1 MRVVEAIADTI
12 HGFPFELAEL
22 EWLGCKFP
30 DGVTVQAEARPD
42 LKWRFLFEGYHP
54 RLGRLFFRLRRRGS
68 NGAVELW
75 EVTEPL
81 SRLFVWRNRR
91 ARRRRG
97 ESERAQWRRAHGS
110 LPVSGSPGRPSAARR
125 RQGPLA
131 RETLADP
138 ESGRDILAWRAPD
151 RIEAMLKR
159 GALSQ
164 RQRDMAL
171 RFHRAFIAGG
181 LHPGRA
187 YDLLRVRTAISG
199 TGPAADAT
207 LDAKDE
213 VFGIYDHLGGRGSL
227 GARLLYHVIGM
238 DRSIEDC
245 VRIERGGGERT
256 NKHKALGVLTTAL
269 DGVAGYYATRGL
281 WLKRV
286 ERLKA
291 AETQARMQGA

>member
-1 MRVVEAIADTI
+1 MEAQVVEAADD
-12 HGFPFELAEL
+12 HLGFPFGLAEL
-22 EWLGCKFP
+22 EWLGCKYP
-30 DGVTVQAEARPD
+30 DGVVVEAEARPD

-68 NGAVELW
+68 NGAVVLW

-91 ARRRRG
+91 AHRRRG

-110 LPVSGSPGRPSAARR
+110 LPVSGSPGRPNAARR

-131 RETLADP
+131 REALADP
-138 ESGRDILAWRAPD
+138 ETGHDILAWRAPD

-171 RFHRAFIAGG
+171 RFHKAFIAGG
-181 LHPGRA
+181 LDPRCVA
-187 YDLLRVRTAISG
+187 SLLRTPGAR
-199 TGPAADAT
+199 GPLAESV
-207 LDAKDE
+207 LDAKQE
-213 VFGIYDHLGGRGSL
+213 VFEIYDHVGGRDTL
-227 GARLLYHVIGM
+227 GARLLYQVIGM
-238 DRSIEDC
+238 DRSIEEC

-256 NKHKALGVLTTAL
+256 NKHKALGALTAAL
-269 DGVAGYYATRGL
+269 DGVAGYYPTRGL
-281 WLKRV
+281 WLKRA